1 MTPVTPPARVGFDL
15 ESRELQRQR
24 GRDAAVGPAQGRQA
38 TLMSEHHTVAAAF
51 AEIDRFSAEMVR
63 TGAPSD
69 AIELVVVDAD
79 DRVVQNGRRLVV
91 Q

>member
-1 MTPVTPPARVGFDL
+1 MPQLPVRVV
-15 ESRELQRQR
+15 QPW
-24 GRDAAVGPAQGRQA
+24 GPHKGRQA

-51 AEIDRFSAEMVR
+51 AEIDRLSAEMVR

-79 DRVVQNGRRLVV
+79 DRLVRRPGA